1 MYKVY
6 KVVKD
11 FFANLN
17 KHHISEYT
25 AQCAYYTIL
34 SFIPFLIL
42 IVTLVQYTGIS
53 QASLL
58 SIIQNIIPET
68 MSDAAFSILQE
79 VYSKSVGTISISAI
93 FVLWTAMKGF
103 YALSKGLHSI
113 YETDKDY
120 SYLRI
125 RLKSFITTILL
136 AVSIILVLI
145 VSVFGDTILEFTQ
158 LNFKISEQIENIFH
172 ISKIGIFALIFVVIL
187 FMYRFIPGHKQG
199 FKKQLPGAIVA
210 TLGWYVISLFFS
222 IYLDT
227 FKGFSVM
234 YGSLTTIVLA
244 MMWVYFCMYSILIGA
259 EVNNFRKVEEVYCKE
274 EKLNLKK
281 LT

>member
-1 MYKVY
+1 M
-6 KVVKD
+6 
-11 FFANLN
+11 
-17 KHHISEYT
+17 
-25 AQCAYYTIL
+25 
-34 SFIPFLIL
+34 
-42 IVTLVQYTGIS
+42 
-53 QASLL
+53 
-58 SIIQNIIPET
+58 
-68 MSDAAFSILQE
+68 
-79 VYSKSVGTISISAI
+79 
-93 FVLWTAMKGF
+93 
-103 YALSKGLHSI
+103 
-113 YETDKDY
+113 
-120 SYLRI
+120 
-125 RLKSFITTILL
+125 
-136 AVSIILVLI
+136 LI

-158 LNFKISEQIENIFH
+158 LNFKISEQIESIFH

>member
-6 KVVKD
+6 NTVKD
-11 FFANLN
+11 FFTSLN

-53 QASLL
+53 QESLL
-58 SIIQNIIPET
+58 SIIKDIIPET

-93 FVLWTAMKGF
+93 FVLWSAMKGF

-136 AVSIILVLI
+136 AASIILVLI

-158 LNFKISEQIENIFH
+158 LKFNISEQIENILH
-172 ISKIGIFALIFVVIL
+172 ISKIGIFVLIFIVIL

-259 EVNNFRKVEEVYCKE
+259 EVNNFRKVEKVYCKE

>member
-1 MYKVY
+1 MKTDKIYNNIKS
-6 KVVKD
+6 
-11 FFANLN
+11 FFSNLS

-53 QASLL
+53 QQSLL
-58 SIIQNIIPET
+58 SIIQSIIPET
-68 MSDAAFSILQE
+68 MSDEAFNILQE

-93 FVLWTAMKGF
+93 FVLWSAMKGF
-103 YALSKGLHSI
+103 YALSKGLHNI

-125 RLKSFITTILL
+125 RLKSFITTISL
-136 AVSIILVLI
+136 AVSIILVLLF
-145 VSVFGDTILEFTQ
+145 SVFGDTILEFSR
-158 LNFKISEQIENIFH
+158 FKITQQIENILQ
-172 ISKIGIFALIFVVIL
+172 ISKIGIFALIFIVIL
-187 FMYRFIPGHKQG
+187 CMYRFIPGHKQG
-199 FKKQLPGAIVA
+199 FKKQLPGTIVA

-227 FKGFSVM
+227 FKGFSIM

-244 MMWVYFCMYSILIGA
+244 MMWVYFSMYIILLGA
-259 EVNNFRKVEEVYCKE
+259 EVNN
-274 EKLNLKK
+274 LKK
-281 LT
+281 DEKSSEKVKKYNK

>member
-6 KVVKD
+6 NTVKD

-53 QASLL
+53 QQSLL
-58 SIIQNIIPET
+58 SIIQSIIPET
-68 MSDAAFSILQE
+68 MSDEAFNILQE

-93 FVLWTAMKGF
+93 FVLWSAMKGF
-103 YALSKGLHSI
+103 YALSKGLHSV

-125 RLKSFITTILL
+125 RLKSFITTISL
-136 AVSIILVLI
+136 AVSIILVLLF
-145 VSVFGDTILEFTQ
+145 SVFGDTILEFSK
-158 LNFKISEQIENIFH
+158 FKITQQIENILQ
-172 ISKIGIFALIFVVIL
+172 ISKIGIFAIIFIVIL
-187 FMYRFIPGHKQG
+187 CMYRFIPGHKQG

-227 FKGFSVM
+227 FKGFSIM

-244 MMWVYFCMYSILIGA
+244 MMWVYFSMYIILLGA
-259 EVNNFRKVEEVYCKE
+259 EVNNFKKIENKSEKV
-274 EKLNLKK
+274 KK
-281 LT
+281 A

>member
-1 MYKVY
+1 MYKIY
-6 KVVKD
+6 NTVKD

-42 IVTLVQYTGIS
+42 IVTLVQYTGIT

-145 VSVFGDTILEFTQ
+145 VSVFGDTILEFSQ
-158 LNFKISEQIENIFH
+158 LNFKISEQIESIFH

>member
-6 KVVKD
+6 NTIKD
-11 FFANLN
+11 FFASLSR
-17 KHHISEYT
+17 HHISEYT

-68 MSDAAFSILQE
+68 MSDDAFSILQE

-93 FVLWTAMKGF
+93 FVLWSAMKGF

-136 AVSIILVLI
+136 AASIILVLI

-158 LNFKISEQIENIFH
+158 LKFKISEQIENIFH
-172 ISKIGIFALIFVVIL
+172 ISKIGIFALLFIVIL
-187 FMYRFIPGHKQG
+187 CMYRFIPGHKQG
-199 FKKQLPGAIVA
+199 FKKQFPGAIVA

-274 EKLNLKK
+274 EKIHFNKLK
-281 LT
+281 